1 MPIINGEADVNTL
14 GSVMVG
20 VKVVVTVVLV
30 MVLTVG
36 DQGQVQVNRF
46 IVG

>member
-1 MPIINGEADVNTL
+1 MPIIDGEADVNTL